1 MPNNQIMSMTLN
13 MIVAGFLAMLGLLG
27 CIVGIVFTIPFV
39 YSAMV
44 VAYETLCNPPPK
56 AG

>member
-1 MPNNQIMSMTLN
+1 
-13 MIVAGFLAMLGLLG
+13 MLGLLG

-39 YSAMV
+39 YSALV